1 VEGHTCR
8 NIWAAEVVLDEWKGK
23 KKRMQSWV
31 EKKMGLSLRR
41 VTIIKIHIKIKAEI
55 KNS

>member
-1 VEGHTCR
+1 MEGHTCR

-31 EKKMGLSLRR
+31 DKKMGLSLRR